1 MSTDLITQLQQN
13 SLMAPGGLNADT
25 LAVAGRA
32 NNRRLSVE
40 GGKFNLVVNGNEI
53 ASTDKEIEVIFV
65 KMAHTPS
72 RTFYGSAYTPGAKS
86 KPLCWSNNAQTPDAD
101 VKTPQA
107 PACNQC
113 AHSIRGATPACK
125 LSWRTAVV
133 QPGKPNDVM
142 QLILSP
148 KSCFGEE
155 VNGKRPFQTYIR
167 FLAANGI
174 NNNNVITKISF
185 DKSVTYQ
192 KLLFEPSGAVPMDML
207 ELLNNVSS
215 SDEAKNY
222 VILRVY
228 QEAEEE
234 TPVAQPTLT
243 TPSAPPVTPA
253 APVTDVAEPT
263 LRASEPV
270 AQPAPPKA
278 DVSSIINKWSAKS

>member
-1 MSTDLITQLQQN
+1 MSTDLIAQLQQN
-13 SLMAPGGLNADT
+13 SLMAPGGLNEDT

-32 NNRRLSVE
+32 NSRRLSVD
-40 GGKFNLVVNGNEI
+40 GGKFNLVVNGNEV
-53 ASTDKEIEVIFV
+53 ASTDKEIEVVFV

-86 KPLCWSNNAQTPDAD
+86 KPLCWSNNAQVPDAE
-101 VKTPQA
+101 VKEPQA

-113 AHSIRGATPACK
+113 RHSIRGATPACK

-133 QPGKPNDVM
+133 QPSKPNEVM

-148 KSCFGEE
+148 KSCFGDE

-207 ELLNNVSS
+207 GVLNNVSQS
-215 SDEAKNY
+215 EEAKGY
-222 VILRVY
+222 VTLRVY
-228 QEAEEE
+228 QEAEED
-234 TPVAQPTLT
+234 TPVAQPTL
-243 TPSAPPVTPA
+243 STPA
-253 APVTDVAEPT
+253 PAQAQPAPATDVAEPT
-263 LRASEPV
+263 LRAAEPV
-270 AQPAPPKA
+270 AQPAAPKA

>member
-86 KPLCWSNNAQTPDAD
+86 KPLCWSNNAQTPDTD

-113 AHSIRGATPACK
+113 QHSIRGATPACK

-207 ELLNNVSS
+207 KVLNNVSN

-222 VILRVY
+222 VTLRVY
-228 QEAEEE
+228 QETEEE

-243 TPSAPPVTPA
+243 TPSAPPITPV

-270 AQPAPPKA
+270 APPAAPKA
-278 DVSSIINKWSAKS
+278 DVSSIINKWSSKS